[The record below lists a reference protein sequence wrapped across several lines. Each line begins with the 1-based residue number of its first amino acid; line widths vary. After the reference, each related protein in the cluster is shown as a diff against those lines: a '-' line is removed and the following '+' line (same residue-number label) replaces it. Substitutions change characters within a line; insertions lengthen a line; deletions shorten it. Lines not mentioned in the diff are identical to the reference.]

1 MTKIRGENMRFEYF
15 VLGAVALIVVV
26 AGISALP
33 DFVRYMKI
41 RSM

>member
-1 MTKIRGENMRFEYF
+1 MRPAKMIATAIGL
-15 VLGAVALIVVV
+15 VALIGAVAL
-26 AGISALP
+26 LP